1 MKKIFIILIA
11 FIIGASA
18 SSVYAQT
25 QRLIQVPEYIGGYS
39 TVELLNY
46 VANMKAK
53 EEVKIKVETKA
64 PQIIKKDKK
73 GNFSA

>member
-1 MKKIFIILIA
+1 MKKIFIILVA

-18 SSVYAQT
+18 SSVYAQA
-25 QRLIQVPEYIGGYS
+25 QKLIQVPEYIGGYS

-53 EEVKIKVETKA
+53 EDIKVKVETKV

-73 GNFSA
+73 GSTSA